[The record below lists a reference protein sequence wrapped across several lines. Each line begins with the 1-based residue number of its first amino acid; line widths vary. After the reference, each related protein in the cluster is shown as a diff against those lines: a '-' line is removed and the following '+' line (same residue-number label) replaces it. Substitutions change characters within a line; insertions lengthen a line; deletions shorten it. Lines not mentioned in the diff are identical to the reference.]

1 MCVGPFAPK
10 QQAPQIIQAA
20 PTPDLT
26 PVTPG
31 PIESAPAPVIRP
43 RSARKSATNKARGK
57 SSLRIERSGL
67 SAVGSG
73 VQVPS

>member
-1 MCVGPFAPK
+1 MCVGPLAPK
-10 QQAPQIIQAA
+10 AQAPQIIQAA

-43 RSARKSATNKARGK
+43 KSSRKSAASKAKGK
-57 SSLRIERSGL
+57 ISLRIERTGL
-67 SAVGSG
+67 NAVGSG
-73 VQVPS
+73 VQVPR